1 MLTDKMCL
9 FKEFYKAIEF
19 KSMSARQQHAYFC
32 CEEQES
38 LKDVTIKSDLEKKK
52 KRMSLILVSGK
63 NHQQTSEVRLVTA
76 QDFLMGLS

>member
-9 FKEFYKAIEF
+9 FKEFYKATEF

-38 LKDVTIKSDLEKKK
+38 LKDVTVSLIWKKK
-52 KRMSLILVSGK
+52 AYVPGLG
-63 NHQQTSEVRLVTA
+63 VR
-76 QDFLMGLS
+76 

>member
-9 FKEFYKAIEF
+9 FKEFYKATEF

-38 LKDVTIKSDLEKKK
+38 LKDVTVSLIWKKK
-52 KRMSLILVSGK
+52 KRTSLGLASGK
-63 NHQQTSEVRLVTA
+63 NLQQTSEVRLVTA
-76 QDFLMGLS
+76 QDFLMDLS

>member
-9 FKEFYKAIEF
+9 FKEFYKATEF

-38 LKDVTIKSDLEKKK
+38 LKDVTVSLIWKKK
-52 KRMSLILVSGK
+52 SIRPWAWRQVRITSKLRRSGWSLPR
-63 NHQQTSEVRLVTA
+63 TSLWT
-76 QDFLMGLS
+76 